1 MLLKHGDVFGKADP
15 QQPSV
20 SAIFTAAKRSC
31 NPGRGEKI
39 TTLITSMITKEMLP
53 LSFVDQ
59 KGFRDL
65 MAFIEPEY
73 TVPSRRTITARVEK
87 MYAEKRELLK
97 ADLVTAKKVA
107 ITTDAWTSLTTE
119 SYVTVTCHYV
129 GDDWDLK
136 TAVLET
142 RSSDERHTA
151 ENIAAHLRAVTE
163 EWGVQDK
170 VVACVHDNARN
181 MVLANQQLLQWES
194 VPCFAH
200 TLQLAINDGF
210 KNVNN
215 NRVVAACSKL
225 ISHFHHS
232 TVASNALKIKQALQN
247 LPTHKLIQYCRTR
260 WNS

>member
-1 MLLKHGDVFGKADP
+1 
-15 QQPSV
+15 
-20 SAIFTAAKRSC
+20 
-31 NPGRGEKI
+31 
-39 TTLITSMITKEMLP
+39 MLP

-73 TVPSRRTITARVEK
+73 KVPSRHTITARVEK
-87 MYAEKRELLK
+87 MYAEKREQLK
-97 ADLVTAKKVA
+97 AHLVTAKKVA
-107 ITTDAWTSLTTE
+107 TTTDAWTSLTTE

-142 RSSDERHTA
+142 RSSDERHAA

-163 EWGVQDK
+163 EWRVHDK
-170 VVACVHDNARN
+170 VVA
-181 MVLANQQLLQWES
+181 
-194 VPCFAH
+194 PCFAH

-210 KNVNN
+210 KNLNI

-260 WNS
+260 WN